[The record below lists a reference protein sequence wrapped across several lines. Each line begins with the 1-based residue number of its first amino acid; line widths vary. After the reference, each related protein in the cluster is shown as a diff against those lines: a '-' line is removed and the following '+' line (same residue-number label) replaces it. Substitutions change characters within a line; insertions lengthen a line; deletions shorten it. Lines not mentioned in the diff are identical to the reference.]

1 MQGVVRLPW
10 FLTTNETIKSC
21 VYLCVCVHVSTGK
34 KKKEDFL
41 TSDDSSLPPSVEL
54 LSDSSSLQG
63 IRGSSVLVGMGKLRF
78 THQKFSLPVAFI
90 ANDLRQWLCT
100 KLNFY
105 LPP

>member
-34 KKKEDFL
+34 KKEDFL
-41 TSDDSSLPPSVEL
+41 TSDDSVELRSSLPPSVEL

-63 IRGSSVLVGMGKLRF
+63 TRGSSVLVGTGKKGLHIRNSPYL
-78 THQKFSLPVAFI
+78 SLS
-90 ANDLRQWLCT
+90 
-100 KLNFY
+100 
-105 LPP
+105 